1 MRCRSVRPTTWRS
14 QELDESRVTPS
25 APVIVLGSVSKEGSV
40 GTATFSGTDA
50 IVQLWAFIVFPLIG
64 AVVGAL
70 VWLLVH
76 ENQLDADGGR
86 ARRCR
91 GQHLLAQREVVTR
104 GASLRPAV
112 LRRR

>member
-1 MRCRSVRPTTWRS
+1 M
-14 QELDESRVTPS
+14 
-25 APVIVLGSVSKEGSV
+25 
-40 GTATFSGTDA
+40 GTATFWGTDA
-50 IVQLWAFIVFPLIG
+50 IVQLWAFVVFPLIG

-76 ENQLDADGGR
+76 ENQRDADGGR
-86 ARRCR
+86 AAQVPR
-91 GQHLLAQREVVTR
+91 QHLFAQREVVTR